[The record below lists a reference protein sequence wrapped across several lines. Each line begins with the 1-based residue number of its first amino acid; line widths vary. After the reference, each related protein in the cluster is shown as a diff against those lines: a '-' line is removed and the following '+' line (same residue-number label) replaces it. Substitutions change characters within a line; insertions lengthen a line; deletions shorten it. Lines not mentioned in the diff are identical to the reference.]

1 MSTQSY
7 TTPSRASR
15 SYALRDSA
23 TMLRRNLLHMLRYP
37 GMTISVVALP
47 VIFLLLF
54 LYVLGGTLGA
64 GLAGV
69 NHGHYISYLAPGIIV
84 LSLASASVATA
95 VAVNTDMT
103 KGIINRFRT
112 MSIAQGSMLTGH
124 VVGSVIQTVTSTALV
139 TCIAVALGFR
149 PTASLVGWL
158 AVVALVIAVAFALT
172 WLSVALGLVA
182 KTPENASNL
191 PMPLMFLPFIGSA
204 FVPAQ
209 SMAPGLRWFAEY
221 QPFTPIINTLRDLL
235 MGAPLGDNGYIAVAW
250 CAGLALVGYMWAR
263 KLFGRAA
270 SR

>member
-1 MSTQSY
+1 
-7 TTPSRASR
+7 
-15 SYALRDSA
+15 
-23 TMLRRNLLHMLRYP
+23 MLRRNLRHMLRYP
-37 GMTISVVALP
+37 GMTISVIAMP

-54 LYVLGGTLGA
+54 LYVLGGALGA
-64 GLAGV
+64 GLGGAD
-69 NHGHYISYLAPGIIV
+69 HGHYITYLAPGIIV
-84 LSLASASVATA
+84 LSLASASISTA

-112 MSIAQGSMLTGH
+112 MSIAQGAMLTGH
-124 VVGSVIQTVTSTALV
+124 VVGSVIQTVISTAVV

-149 PTASLVGWL
+149 PAAGLGGWI
-158 AVVALVIAVAFALT
+158 AVIALVTAVAFALT

-191 PMPLMFLPFIGSA
+191 PMPLMFLPFLGSA

-221 QPFTPIINTLRDLL
+221 QPFTPIINALRDLL
-235 MGAPLGDNGYIAVAW
+235 MGTPPGNAGYIAIAW
-250 CAGLALVGYMWAR
+250 CAGLALAGYLWAR
-263 KLFGRAA
+263 ALFRRAA

>member
-7 TTPSRASR
+7 AV
-15 SYALRDSA
+15 RDSA
-23 TMLRRNLLHMLRYP
+23 TMLRRNLRHMLRYP
-37 GMTISVVALP
+37 GMTISVVAMP

-54 LYVLGGTLGA
+54 LYVLGGALGA
-64 GLAGV
+64 GLSGAD
-69 NHGHYISYLAPGIIV
+69 HGHYIAYLAPGIIV
-84 LSLASASVATA
+84 LSLASASISTA

-124 VVGSVIQTVTSTALV
+124 VVGSVIQTVISTALV

-149 PTASLVGWL
+149 PAASLGGWL

-191 PMPLMFLPFIGSA
+191 PMPLMFGPFLGSA

-221 QPFTPIINTLRDLL
+221 QPFTPIINALRDLL

-250 CAGLALVGYMWAR
+250 CAGLALLGYLWAR
-263 KLFGRAA
+263 ALFRHAA

>member
-1 MSTQSY
+1 MSTQ
-7 TTPSRASR
+7 

-23 TMLRRNLLHMLRYP
+23 TMLRRNLRHMLRYP
-37 GMTISVVALP
+37 GMTISVVAMP

-54 LYVLGGTLGA
+54 LYVLGGALGA
-64 GLAGV
+64 GLGSAD
-69 NHGHYISYLAPGIIV
+69 HGHYIAYLAPGIIV
-84 LSLASASVATA
+84 LSLASASSSTA

-112 MSIAQGSMLTGH
+112 MSIAQGAVLTGH
-124 VVGSVIQTVTSTALV
+124 VVGSVVQTVISTAVV

-149 PTASLVGWL
+149 PAAGLGGWI
-158 AVVALVIAVAFALT
+158 AVIALVTAVAFALT

-191 PMPLMFLPFIGSA
+191 PMPLMFLPFLGSA

-221 QPFTPIINTLRDLL
+221 QPFTPVNETLRGLL
-235 MGAPLGDNGYIAVAW
+235 TGTKVGDNLLITVAW
-250 CAGLALVGYMWAR
+250 CAGVAALSYVW
-263 KLFGRAA
+263 
-270 SR
+270 SRRLYEREPKPR

>member
-1 MSTQSY
+1 MST
-7 TTPSRASR
+7 R

-23 TMLRRNLLHMLRYP
+23 TMLRRNLRHMSRYP
-37 GMTISVVALP
+37 GMTISVIAMP
-47 VIFLLLF
+47 VVFLLLF
-54 LYVLGGTLGA
+54 RYVLGGALGA
-64 GLAGV
+64 GLGRTD
-69 NHGHYISYLAPGIIV
+69 HGHYITYLAPGIIV
-84 LSLASASVATA
+84 LSLASASISTA

-112 MSIAQGSMLTGH
+112 MSIAQGAMLTGH
-124 VVGSVIQTVTSTALV
+124 VVGSVIQTVVSTAVV

-149 PTASLVGWL
+149 PAASLGGWI
-158 AVVALVIAVAFALT
+158 AVIALVTAVAFALT

-191 PMPLMFLPFIGSA
+191 PMPLMFLPFLGSA

-221 QPFTPIINTLRDLL
+221 QPFTPIINALRDLL
-235 MGAPLGDNGYIAVAW
+235 TGTPLGYSGYIAVTW
-250 CAGLALVGYMWAR
+250 CAGLALAGYLWAR
-263 KLFGRAA
+263 ALFRRAA